1 MCVCVSRGDSLCA
14 VVVQR
19 VSIARVTG
27 PSAAPTAP
35 AYPVGVMSVPP
46 GGGDMHL
53 AMHTAASLQTLASN
67 PATCELAAD
76 LIADVLSRGVDQ
88 TTVALTASIPPPA
101 ADSFPESHWWDRLQ
115 PLVGPRYSRSY
126 AGACCLPVAPCL
138 DEDSEA
144 RREFGSP
151 QGNAHRHT
159 VPCRVHSERAGVSA
173 KEASLRLATYHL
185 HSAIVRWVLSVACP
199 ATRLTPLC
207 QLQERAAV
215 LSAPFGTP
223 GHEHG

>member
-1 MCVCVSRGDSLCA
+1 
-14 VVVQR
+14 
-19 VSIARVTG
+19 VTG

-115 PLVGPRYSRSY
+115 NATVDPTL
-126 AGACCLPVAPCL
+126 APVACL
-138 DEDSEA
+138 LRHVLTKILKPGESSGH
-144 RREFGSP
+144 RREMLTDTPF
-151 QGNAHRHT
+151 
-159 VPCRVHSERAGVSA
+159 RVGF
-173 KEASLRLATYHL
+173 
-185 HSAIVRWVLSVACP
+185 ILSVLVYL
-199 ATRLTPLC
+199 RKKHHSD
-207 QLQERAAV
+207 LQHIIST
-215 LSAPFGTP
+215 LQ
-223 GHEHG
+223 